1 MQEHV
6 LEKRISRG
14 RTAAAEAVW
23 LAAVLIGLK
32 PPLGL
37 TTTERTLQHMW
48 RQLSVGN
55 GGSLRA
61 SPFGTFATIY
71 SAEEDE
77 ESLRRCY
84 ESGSTAAVLGV
95 TDGPTVI
102 ILMLIDLLESCVHF

>member
-6 LEKRISRG
+6 LEKRNSRG

-37 TTTERTLQHMW
+37 TSERTLQHMW

-55 GGSLRA
+55 GGSRCA
-61 SPFGTFATIY
+61 SPFGTFASVY

-84 ESGSTAAVLGV
+84 ASGGTAAVLGV
-95 TDGPTVI
+95 TDGPIVI